1 MSHARSRSTIYTDR
15 MTDRTPDHH
24 TDTTEL
30 DAWLDAIN
38 ALAPGS
44 RNARTFPPEHSLVHM
59 TAPSGDVVLRQWPP
73 EMTAER
79 LGFLADVL
87 DAAHAAVGG
96 QIPTIEPLA
105 ATPDERSV
113 LIRGHR
119 YSRSPYLPGRPLGR
133 YGGFRT
139 PDGQSIDV
147 PLHESAGAHDLVA
160 EASRILARVHDATGE
175 IAARKDAPVTTLSS
189 MLQSVRD
196 VWFEQ
201 RRILGDKAAGQRDI
215 RRWLRCGNRI
225 IPASSDL
232 LRNEEALMVERSV
245 VIHGDLW
252 PVNVLIEGRESERRI
267 TGIVGWSGAAA
278 GSPVLDLA
286 ALAVHMQGWSAAMT
300 EAIVES
306 YSDIRPLLPEQ
317 RRLVPVVASLDL
329 VARVAG
335 LLRLAYLDDRMIGH
349 PAMPVLRS
357 GMKTLLNSL
366 ETLTSILV
374 PDVDT
379 TRRWQYGPRDPDRPA
394 RRPAPRT
401 RPGDAARTR
410 PGRSKERRRDQ

>member
-1 MSHARSRSTIYTDR
+1 
-15 MTDRTPDHH
+15 MTDHMPDHH
-24 TDTTEL
+24 TDTTDL
-30 DAWLDAIN
+30 DAWLEAIN
-38 ALAPGS
+38 ALSPGS
-44 RNARTFPPEHSLVHM
+44 RNARTFPPEHPLVHM
-59 TAPSGDVVLRQWPP
+59 TGPSGDAVLRQWPA
-73 EMTAER
+73 EMTADR
-79 LGFLADVL
+79 ISFISGVL
-87 DAAHAAVGG
+87 DAAHAAVGD
-96 QIPTIEPLA
+96 QIPTIDPV
-105 ATPDERSV
+105 PDVPGQRSV
-113 LIRGHR
+113 LVQGHR
-119 YSRSPYLPGRPLGR
+119 YSRSPYIPGRPLGR

-139 PDGQSIDV
+139 PEGQSINV
-147 PLHESAGAHDLVA
+147 PLHESAGAHDIVA
-160 EASRILARVHDATGE
+160 EATRILARVHDATGE
-175 IAARKDAPVTTLSS
+175 IAVRKEAPVATLAS
-189 MLQSVRD
+189 MLTSVRD

-201 RRILGDKAAGQRDI
+201 RRILGDKAADQRDI

-225 IPASSDL
+225 IPTSSDL

-245 VIHGDLW
+245 VIHNDLW
-252 PVNVLIEGRESERRI
+252 PVNVLVEGRESDRKI
-267 TGIVGWSGAAA
+267 TGIVGWSSAAA

-306 YSDIRPLLPEQ
+306 YSYIRPLLPEQ

-335 LLRLAYLDDRMIGH
+335 LLKLAYLDDRMIGH

-379 TRRWQYGPRDPDRPA
+379 SRRWQYGPRDPNSPP
-394 RRPAPRT
+394 RRSATRT
-401 RPGDAARTR
+401 RPGEAPR
-410 PGRSKERRRDQ
+410 PRVGRSKERRRDQ

>member
-1 MSHARSRSTIYTDR
+1 MIDHA
-15 MTDRTPDHH
+15 PDHH
-24 TDTTEL
+24 INTTDL
-30 DAWLDAIN
+30 DAWVDATN

-44 RNARTFPPEHSLVHM
+44 RNARTFPAEHPLVHM
-59 TAPSGDVVLRQWPP
+59 TGASGDAVLRQWPA

-79 LGFLADVL
+79 IGFIADVL
-87 DAAHAAVGG
+87 DAAHAAVGR
-96 QIPTIEPLA
+96 QVPTIEPVPGM
-105 ATPDERSV
+105 PDQRSV
-113 LIRGHR
+113 LIQGHR

-139 PDGQSIDV
+139 PDGQSINV

-160 EASRILARVHDATGE
+160 EATRILARVHDATGA
-175 IAARKDAPVTTLSS
+175 IATREDAPVATLAS
-189 MLQSVRD
+189 MLSSVRD
-196 VWFEQ
+196 LWFEQ
-201 RRILGDKAAGQRDI
+201 RRILGDKAADQRDI

-225 IPASSDL
+225 IPTSSDL
-232 LRNEEALMVERSV
+232 LRKEEALMVERSV

-252 PVNVLIEGRESERRI
+252 PVNVLVEGRESDRRI
-267 TGIVGWSGAAA
+267 TGIVGWSRAAA

-300 EAIVES
+300 ESIVES

-335 LLRLAYLDDRMIGH
+335 LLKLAYLDDRMIGH

-374 PDVDT
+374 PDVDS
-379 TRRWQYGPRDPDRPA
+379 TRRWQYGPRDPNAPA
-394 RRPAPRT
+394 RRPTPRT
-401 RPGDAARTR
+401 L
-410 PGRSKERRRDQ
+410 PGRSKERRRDH